1 AYQGL
6 GGLRNAAYG
15 AVWQDRAMGALTLL
29 AALALVALIARRT
42 DRAHQ
47 SA

>member
-1 AYQGL
+1 
-6 GGLRNAAYG
+6 
-15 AVWQDRAMGALTLL
+15 MGVLTLL
-29 AALALVALIARRT
+29 AVLAVVALIARRT